1 MTLKLFMAS
10 AMTELCKKDRWQIIR
25 KSKKKWELLFRK
37 FALHNLTKF
46 YLLLFPMNKNGMD
59 QSVVTNVLFQEFSQ
73 STRPMM
79 TKELKK

>member
-1 MTLKLFMAS
+1 MAIY
-10 AMTELCKKDRWQIIR
+10 LIDQWRIIR

-46 YLLLFPMNKNGMD
+46 YSPPFPMNLNGMEQFD
-59 QSVVTNVLFQEFSQ
+59 VTNVLFQEFLLNI
-73 STRPMM
+73 RPMM